1 MFDIYTFFGI
11 SFSMNDHQKMFEN
24 IDFEEWKKNF
34 FSTWKKKDKD
44 ILWHEFFNEQL
55 SEKYFDFKE

>member
-34 FSTWKKKDKD
+34 FSTWKKKR
-44 ILWHEFFNEQL
+44 
-55 SEKYFDFKE
+55 